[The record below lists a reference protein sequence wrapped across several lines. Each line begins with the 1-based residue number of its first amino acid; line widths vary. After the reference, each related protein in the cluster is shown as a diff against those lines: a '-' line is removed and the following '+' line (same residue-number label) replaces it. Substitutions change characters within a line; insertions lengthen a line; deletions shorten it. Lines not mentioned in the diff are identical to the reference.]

1 MGERYDG
8 NFKGLNMTKEFFIMH
23 FGLLLKYLGLKPENE
38 KTTMYFEF
46 LKHMDDDTFKTSVQE
61 IIKSF
66 VPTTQNPFPL
76 VSHFMK
82 YTGSDEQGSAI
93 KAISTL
99 KVYIRKVGRME
110 SVNFNDNALHETVE
124 RFGGWPAVC
133 NFSEQDWNINENR
146 MIETYKVMATSPRSD
161 VSHLAGLAEKDNGH
175 YRVYDVN
182 PKTMQISGY
191 NRLMRGVLIETTG
204 TAKPLFDKKEA
215 PKLIDSEAQKIL
227 DDLMNENLPF

>member
-1 MGERYDG
+1 
-8 NFKGLNMTKEFFIMH
+8 MH
-23 FGLLLKYLGLKPENE
+23 FGLLCKYLGYNQNLE
-38 KTTMYFEF
+38 KTSMYWDF
-46 LKHMDDDTFKTSVQE
+46 LKHMDEETFKTAVQE

-99 KVYIRKVGRME
+99 KVYIRRVGRME
-110 SVNFNDNALHETVE
+110 SVNFNDGALHETVE

-146 MIETYKVMATSPRSD
+146 MIETYKIMATSPRSEIT
-161 VSHLAGLAEKDNGH
+161 HLPGLAEKDNGH
-175 YRVYDVN
+175 YRIYDVN
-182 PKTMQISGY
+182 PKTMQIAGY
-191 NRLMRGVLIETTG
+191 NRLIRGVLLETTG
-204 TAKPLFDKKEA
+204 TAKTLFEKKED

-227 DDLMNENLPF
+227 DDLINKPLPF